1 MLTVPEKT
9 SVALAKRMEE
19 ERMKEERMK
28 YVMVL
33 LEQLF
38 EREEATIK
46 QVLNCLYDV
55 GSVNLIN
62 RKVRFRPL
70 NGVMKAIA
78 KLTKPAF
85 RFFAIRWFKK
95 NCPKLITDWLEAKV
109 SF

>member
-9 SVALAKRMEE
+9 SVALSKRMEE

-28 YVMVL
+28 YVMIL

-38 EREEATIK
+38 EREEGTIK
-46 QVLNCLYDV
+46 QILNNLYDV

-70 NGVMKAIA
+70 NQMMKAIS

-85 RFFAIRWFKK
+85 RFFALRWFKK
-95 NCPKLITDWLEAKV
+95 NCPKLITDWLETKV